1 MKKFIALAV
10 AAGMTMSLAACGSSD
25 TASTTAAAAETTAA
39 ASEASAEAGD
49 ASAAAN
55 DPEVHITFA
64 HADAPDGSVNGEGAK
79 MFKQLVEEK
88 SGGSIIV
95 DIYPSAQL
103 GSVSEVIA
111 AVQNNSVDMTNISTS
126 FLSNFCPEVGV
137 FDMPFLFE
145 DYDHVWEAEDGELGD
160 VLGEKLK
167 AVNINPEFWN
177 GFGFRNV
184 TTSKNRELNSI
195 DDFKGLRIRIQPS
208 DIQKEIFSALGADPA
223 PIDWGELYTA
233 LQQGTVD
240 AEENPF
246 IQIYSSNI
254 YEVNPVIYKTEHEWG
269 GAVCITSTGLR
280 DKMTDNQKAVF
291 DECIEEIK
299 PQWRQLVED
308 MNNDALKGLQDNGC
322 EYKDDVFEKS
332 ELQEAVQSVY
342 DAHPEYSELVDYI
355 KGLRK

>member
-1 MKKFIALAV
+1 MKKVIALGLIARM
-10 AAGMTMSLAACGSSD
+10 AMSLAACGSSG
-25 TASTTAAAAETTAA
+25 TTTTTAAQSETTATSSSSGSSSDA
-39 ASEASAEAGD
+39 AG
-49 ASAAAN
+49 
-55 DPEVHITFA
+55 DPEVNITFA

-111 AVQNNSVDMTNISTS
+111 SVQNNSVDMTNISTS

-145 DYDHVWEAEDGELGD
+145 DYAHVWEAEDGELGD
-160 VLGEKLK
+160 TLGEKLK

-184 TTSKNRELNSI
+184 TTSKNRVLNSI

-254 YEVNPVIYKTEHEWG
+254 FEVNPVIYKTEHEWG
-269 GAVCITSTGLR
+269 GAVCITSNGLR
-280 DKMTDNQKAVF
+280 EKLTYNQKAVF

-299 PQWRQLVED
+299 PQWRKLVQD
-308 MNNDALKGLQDNGC
+308 MNDDAVKGLEEKGC
-322 EYKDDVFEKS
+322 EYKDDVFDKA
-332 ELQEAVQSVY
+332 ELQEKVQSVY
-342 DAHPEYSELVDYI
+342 DNHPEYAELVEYV
-355 KGLRK
+355 KSLR

>member
-1 MKKFIALAV
+1 MKKVIAFATATVMAL
-10 AAGMTMSLAACGSSD
+10 SLAACGSSN
-25 TASTTAAAAETTAA
+25 TTATTAA
-39 ASEASAEAGD
+39 ASEAAKTDETQAIGS
-49 ASAAAN
+49 SSSAAN

-79 MFKQLVEEK
+79 MFKQLIEEK

-126 FLSNFCPEVGV
+126 FLSNFCPEVGI

-145 DYDHVWEAEDGELGD
+145 DYDHVWEAEDGELGET
-160 VLGEKLK
+160 LGAELK

-184 TTSKNRELNSI
+184 TTSKNRVLTSI

-208 DIQKEIFSALGADPA
+208 DIQKEIFQALGADPA

-269 GAVCITSTGLR
+269 GAVCITSNGLR
-280 DKMTDNQKAVF
+280 EKLTDNQKAVF
-291 DECIEEIK
+291 DECIQETK
-299 PQWRQLVED
+299 TQWRQLVQD
-308 MNNDALKGLQDNGC
+308 MNDDAVKGLEENGC
-322 EYKDDVFEKS
+322 EYKDDVFDKA
-332 ELQEAVQSVY
+332 ELQAKVQSVY
-342 DAHPEYSELVDYI
+342 DAHPEYAELVEYI
-355 KGLRK
+355 KSLR